1 MRASYDT
8 HKGLIAWFARNPVAA
23 NLLMVLIICG
33 GLLSYAG
40 IRKAMFPD
48 FETNA
53 VLVTVPYLGA
63 APQEVEEG
71 VIVRIEEAVAD
82 IKGIKAIRSVARE
95 GSGTVTLEVQT
106 GVDIDETLNEV
117 KLRVDA
123 IPNFPL
129 QTEKPVIA
137 KQEFQ
142 QGVIWVSVFGDIDD
156 RARKLFAD
164 RVRDELM
171 ALPEITVAAVVGSRD
186 FEIAIEVSEADLIKY
201 RLTFDEVARAVR
213 LASVD
218 LPGGSIRTD
227 GGDIRLRT
235 LGQAYA
241 GIEFAN
247 IVLRT
252 DADGTRLT
260 LGEVARVRD
269 GFVETDGYAR
279 FDGKPALNIRVSSI
293 GEQNE
298 IEIADAVKR
307 YVAAKR
313 ALLPEGMDVAYWG
326 DRSFYL
332 QGRLDMMFRN
342 IALGSILVFLCLGLF
357 LRITVALW
365 VIVGIPI
372 CFLGAFLLMPYS
384 PWPASI
390 NMLSL
395 FGFILVLGIVV
406 DDAIIIG
413 ESAYSETRKHGPGI
427 DHVIRG
433 AQKVAVP
440 ATFGVLTTIAAFA
453 PLLFVEGQASAFLQA
468 IAVVVILCLMFSLVE
483 SKLIL
488 PAHLAHHGGRHK
500 SDADAGAFTRFRRR
514 FASGLERF
522 VERVYQPTL
531 ALALRNIGTT
541 FALFV
546 ASLLL
551 VVGLVMGGALRFVF
565 FPDIPSDFIQVSLS
579 LNEGAAPAQRN
590 AALDRIERAILAINN
605 EHRQATGEDLMR
617 HTALFTQGDIG
628 GQMVVELTKSEARS
642 VTTFELERRIRERVG
657 EIPGAKELRFSSVTN
672 PGGGPPI
679 ELRLRGND
687 IGQLETVAE
696 ELMAWL
702 RGVDG
707 VYDLNSSMNTGSR
720 EVRLAIRPE
729 AEALGLTQTDLGRQV
744 RQAFFGEEAQRIQ
757 RGRDDVRVMVRYP
770 LAERR
775 SLSDL
780 TDMRI
785 RTPAGDQVPFAE
797 VAEATFGSSYAIIN
811 REDRL
816 RTVSVTGYADSTRV
830 SPREVVSE
838 ARETFLPS
846 LLERYPTVRADL
858 GGSSLEEQ
866 RMLRGLQIAGL
877 TSLFLIYALLAIPL
891 KSYLLPLL
899 IMSVIPFGLVGAA
912 LGHIVT
918 GQNFSMFSIYGL
930 IALSGVVVNDSLI
943 LVDFVN
949 RARAEGETLADAVV
963 QAGAQRF
970 RPVLLTS
977 LTTFFGLTPILLERS
992 LQAQFIIPMATSLGF
1007 GILFATVITLFLI
1020 PALYVGGARL
1030 RGRWRGDHRRPAPT
1044 PQTIVP

>member
-1 MRASYDT
+1 MVRSYDT

-23 NLLMVLIICG
+23 NLLMLLIIAG
-33 GLLSYAG
+33 GLLSYAD

-53 VLVTVPYLGA
+53 VRVTVPYLGA

-71 VIVRIEEAVAD
+71 VVVRIEEAVAE

-123 IPNFPL
+123 IPNFPA
-129 QTEKPVIA
+129 QTEKPIIA

-142 QGVIWVSVFGDIDD
+142 QGVIWVSVFGELDD

-164 RVRDELM
+164 RVRDELL
-171 ALPEITVAAVVGSRD
+171 ALPEITAAAVVGSRD

-201 RLTFDEVARAVR
+201 GLTFDEVARAVR
-213 LASVD
+213 QSSLD

-235 LGQAYA
+235 LGQAYV
-241 GIEFAN
+241 GVEFAN

-252 DADGTRLT
+252 EGDGTRLT

-269 GFVETDGYAR
+269 GFVETEGFAR

-293 GEQNE
+293 GNQNE

-307 YVAAKR
+307 YIASR
-313 ALLPEGMDVAYWG
+313 RPTLPEGMDLAWWG
-326 DRSFYL
+326 DRSYYL
-332 QGRLDMMFRN
+332 KGRLDMMFRN
-342 IALGSILVFLCLGLF
+342 MAIGATLVFLCLGLF
-357 LRITVALW
+357 LRLTVAVW

-384 PWPASI
+384 PWPATI
-390 NMLSL
+390 NMVSL

-413 ESAYSETRKHGPGI
+413 ESAYSETRRHGPGI
-427 DHVIRG
+427 DNVIRG

-468 IAVVVILCLMFSLVE
+468 IALVVILCLMFSLVE

-488 PAHLAHHGGRHK
+488 PAHLAHQGGRHVP
-500 SDADAGAFTRFRRR
+500 DDEAGAFTRFRRR
-514 FASGLERF
+514 FAEGLERF
-522 VERVYQPTL
+522 IERVYQPTL
-531 ALALRNIGTT
+531 ERALGNVGTT
-541 FALFV
+541 LALFV
-546 ASLLL
+546 AGLLL
-551 VVGLVMGGALRFVF
+551 VIGLVLGGAIRFVF
-565 FPDIPSDFIQVSLS
+565 FPEIPSDFIQVNLS

-590 AALDRIERAILAINN
+590 AALDRIERAIFDIDS
-605 EHRQATGEDLMR
+605 EHQRASGEDLVR
-617 HTALFTQGDIG
+617 HVALFTQGDIG
-628 GQMVVELTKSEARS
+628 GQVVVELSKSEQRS
-642 VTTFELERRIRERVG
+642 ITTFELEQRVRERVG
-657 EIPGAKELRFSSVTN
+657 EIPGAKELRFASITN

-679 ELRLRGND
+679 ELRLRGSD
-687 IGQLETVAE
+687 LDQLETVAG
-696 ELMAWL
+696 ELMIWL
-702 RGVDG
+702 RSIAG
-707 VYDLNSSMNTGSR
+707 VYDLTSSINTGSQ
-720 EVRLAIRPE
+720 EVRLSIRPE
-729 AEALGLTQTDLGRQV
+729 AEALGLSQADLGRQV
-744 RQAFFGEEAQRIQ
+744 RQAFYGEEAQRIQ

-775 SLSDL
+775 SLADL

-797 VAEATFGSSYAIIN
+797 VAEVALGTSYAIIN
-811 REDRL
+811 REDRM
-816 RTVSVTGYADSTRV
+816 RTVSVTGYADTSLAT
-830 SPREVVSE
+830 PRDVVRE
-838 ARETFLPS
+838 AREIFLPP
-846 LLERYPTVRADL
+846 LLERYPSVRADL

-891 KSYLLPLL
+891 KSYVQPLL
-899 IMSVIPFGLVGAA
+899 IMAVIPFGLVGAA
-912 LGHIVT
+912 LGHIIT

-949 RARAEGETLADAVV
+949 RARAEGRDLYQAVL
-963 QAGAQRF
+963 QSGAQRF

-977 LTTFFGLTPILLERS
+977 LTTFLGLTPILLERS

-1020 PALYVGGARL
+1020 PALYVAGAGL
-1030 RGRWRGDHRRPAPT
+1030 AARWRGGEPRPTAA
-1044 PQTIVP
+1044 

>member
-1 MRASYDT
+1 MSASYDT
-8 HKGLIAWFARNPVAA
+8 QKGLIAWFARNPVAA
-23 NLLMVLIICG
+23 NLLMVLIVFG
-33 GLLSYAG
+33 GLLSYADL
-40 IRKAMFPD
+40 RKAMFPD
-48 FETNA
+48 FETST
-53 VLVTVPYLGA
+53 VRVTVPYPGA

-71 VIVRIEEAVAD
+71 IVVRIEEALAD
-82 IKGIKAIRSVARE
+82 LRGVKTLRSVARE
-95 GSGTVTLEVQT
+95 GAGTVTVEAQT
-106 GVDIDETLNEV
+106 GQDIDELLNEV

-123 IPNFPL
+123 IPNFPA
-129 QTEKPVIA
+129 QAEKPVIA

-142 QGVIWVSVFGDIDD
+142 QGVIWVSVFGSLDD
-156 RARKLFAD
+156 RARTELAD

-171 ALPEITVAAVVGSRD
+171 ALPEISDAAVVGRRD
-186 FEIAIEVSEADLIKY
+186 FEIAIEVSEADLRKY
-201 RLTFDEVARAVR
+201 GLTFDEVARAVR
-213 LASVD
+213 QSSLD
-218 LPGGSIRTD
+218 LPGGAIRAE

-241 GIEFAN
+241 GPEFAA

-252 DADGTRLT
+252 APDGTRLT

-269 GFVETDGYAR
+269 GFVETEGFAR
-279 FDGKPALNIRVSSI
+279 FDGKPALNIRVSSV
-293 GEQNE
+293 GDQNE
-298 IEIADAVKR
+298 IAIANAVKR
-307 YVAAKR
+307 YIAEKR
-313 ALLPEGMDVAYWG
+313 PTLPEGVDIAYWG
-326 DRSFYL
+326 DRSYYL
-332 QGRLDMMFRN
+332 KGRLDLMFKN
-342 IALGSILVFLCLGLF
+342 MALGAILVFLCLGLF
-357 LRITVALW
+357 LRITVAAW

-413 ESAYSETRKHGPGI
+413 ESAYSEMRRHGPGI
-427 DHVIRG
+427 DNVIRG

-488 PAHLAHHGGRHK
+488 PAHLAHHGGRHRPD
-500 SDADAGAFTRFRRR
+500 SEAGAFTRFRRR
-514 FASGLERF
+514 FATGLEHFIEHRY
-522 VERVYQPTL
+522 RPTL
-531 ALALRNIGTT
+531 ELALRHVATT
-541 FALFV
+541 LALFV
-546 ASLLL
+546 AVLLL
-551 VVGLVMGGALRFVF
+551 VLGLVLGGAIRFVF
-565 FPDIPSDFIQVSLS
+565 FPDIPSDFIQVNLS

-590 AALDRIERAILAINN
+590 AALDRIERVVFELDR
-605 EHRQATGEDLMR
+605 EHRASTGEDLVR
-617 HTALFTQGDIG
+617 HVALFTQGDTG
-628 GQMVVELTKSEARS
+628 GQLVVELTKSEERS
-642 VTTFELERRIRERVG
+642 VSTFELNDRIRERVG
-657 EIPGAKELRFSSVTN
+657 EIPGARELRFSSVTN

-679 ELRLRGND
+679 SLRLSGSD
-687 IGQLETVAE
+687 IPALERVAE
-696 ELMAWL
+696 ELMIWL
-702 RGVDG
+702 AGTDG
-707 VYDLNSSMNTGSR
+707 VYDVTSSMSAGAR

-729 AEALGLTQTDLGRQV
+729 AEALGLTQADLGRQV

-770 LAERR
+770 LEERR
-775 SLSDL
+775 SLADL
-780 TDMRI
+780 TEMRI
-785 RTPAGDQVPFAE
+785 RTPAGDQVPFYE
-797 VAEATFGSSYAIIN
+797 VATLAHGTSPTAIN

-816 RTVSVTGYADSTRV
+816 RTVSVSAWADSSRV
-830 SPREVVSE
+830 APREVVRE
-838 ARETFLPS
+838 AREAFLPP
-846 LLERYPTVRADL
+846 LLERHPAVRADL
-858 GGSSLEEQ
+858 GGASLEEQ

-891 KSYLLPLL
+891 KSYSQPLL

-912 LGHIVT
+912 LGHILT

-949 RARAEGETLADAVV
+949 RARAEGKELLQAVIES
-963 QAGAQRF
+963 GTQRF

-1020 PALYVGGARL
+1020 PALYVAGASLRARL
-1030 RGRWRGDHRRPAPT
+1030 RGGAL
-1044 PQTIVP
+1044 QTSTA